1 MSKSGAWGSGGS
13 GGPPSGQGIPETID
27 HYRILR
33 KLGRGGQGDVFLGHD
48 PNLDIDV
55 AIKVLLADYRTEEVI
70 GRFTV
75 EARTAVRLTAP
86 NIVRVYNFNPKYPY
100 LVMEYCGDGDLNQL
114 IKSRARQPL
123 AHMVS
128 LIRQILDAL
137 VVAHENEHPILHRDL
152 KPGNVLFNRG
162 VPKVADFGLAK
173 MLTGATSGLTTTRGM
188 MGTVGYSS
196 PEQLRDA
203 STVDHRSDL
212 WSVGV
217 MLYELLTYTRPF
229 DKSGDDYVNVAIKV
243 RMEPPAAPPYEVPAP
258 IWAVVQKALEK
269 DPDVRYGSA
278 REMISDLDEALR
290 AIPDADTMLIPPQSA
305 LDEMDRMAADAASLM
320 SSGSTDEAETL
331 VKKMRSISPDDSL
344 PRYWMRQIRATREVE
359 SSSASGRSVDSVEQR
374 AAEMLESRLN
384 SIQQMITSREY
395 REARRQ
401 IGELMVEDPD
411 NSVIH
416 RYLERINKE
425 ESAVNAALNSAHG
438 KAEEARR
445 AGDYQAVAQ
454 VWQSFNEQYPGH
466 PDIEAELAVANKEVE
481 VQRQRAEREARLDR
495 ARAQAEQ
502 RLAAGD
508 RQGALALWEAVLRD
522 DPGSD
527 EARDRVE
534 TLQREL
540 WQEERDRALKHTRA
554 GVGGRLAAGD
564 TAGALALW
572 RVHAKAYP
580 EDAEAQ
586 AEIRKLNETLERQ
599 QRESAQA
606 EIESL
611 VARFEPRLAGSRY
624 DGLPEVAEAARQ
636 ALSRAREAAR
646 TGKEPPRAVEE
657 RLVEATRAA
666 ESGLY
671 ERLRSAREA
680 LASLLE
686 QAAEM
691 SRAGETEEGAA
702 ASPAEDDLARA
713 VMESA
718 AALCEVL
725 PPERPGDP
733 LPPLA
738 AAAERLERCM
748 DRLAQERREAIDRAR
763 GLAAEA
769 IETARAAIEAIGP
782 LDDDAG
788 RVEADGLRQ
797 ELARLGEEIESRS
810 AGKLVE
816 TRARAAAL
824 EQAAA
829 TLAATARWHW
839 SRELVSLRDD
849 SLGFISGHGGAEL
862 AALAGQASAH
872 LETARAEAA
881 AVPAGTREL
890 IGRLREAMDAA
901 RHQTEQQEAEARRNW
916 AAALAS
922 WEQAAGS
929 AGEESAGSGETFRQ
943 QGVSALERED
953 WAEAGRATDRLNA
966 VARRAGLEAIW
977 VRQQG
982 LVRQVEEAAEEGEK
996 RGGSLLEQ
1004 LAGYRAAFAE
1014 GETDKLR
1021 GLEAGLKRGAKQAG
1035 RGGGRAGAGRLA
1047 RIPAAGRRM
1056 RAANKALQPDALQ
1069 QYDRA
1074 IEAYERAADGRGDSR
1089 EAADELLRAHARLIE
1104 PDPAWPG
1111 LVPVGLAAVILA
1123 LAAWAARPPEPTGL
1137 FDVTLLSP
1145 GGEVRVA
1152 QLSRDGVAVTDLP
1165 GDGSVVGEDGLRWSL
1180 EPGSY
1185 RLRTGEGAEFGFRV
1199 PQDRAV
1205 VIREEP
1211 ADFGPELLRELN
1223 LDDSGETR

>member
-1 MSKSGAWGSGGS
+1 M
-13 GGPPSGQGIPETID
+13 
-27 HYRILR
+27 
-33 KLGRGGQGDVFLGHD
+33 
-48 PNLDIDV
+48 
-55 AIKVLLADYRTEEVI
+55 
-70 GRFTV
+70 
-75 EARTAVRLTAP
+75 
-86 NIVRVYNFNPKYPY
+86 
-100 LVMEYCGDGDLNQL
+100 
-114 IKSRARQPL
+114 
-123 AHMVS
+123 
-128 LIRQILDAL
+128 
-137 VVAHENEHPILHRDL
+137 
-152 KPGNVLFNRG
+152 LFNRG

-217 MLYELLTYTRPF
+217 MLYELLTYSRPF

-258 IWAVVQKALEK
+258 LWAVVQKALEK
-269 DPDVRYGSA
+269 DTDVRYGSA
-278 REMISDLDEALR
+278 REMIAALDEAVR
-290 AIPDADTMLIPPQSA
+290 AVPDADTMLVPPQSA
-305 LDEMDRMAADAASLM
+305 LDEVDRLAVEAASLM

-331 VKKMRSISPDDSL
+331 VKKMRSISPENSL
-344 PRYWMRQIRATREVE
+344 PRYWLRQIRATREVE

-374 AAEMLESRLN
+374 AAEMMESRLN
-384 SIQQMITSREY
+384 SIQQLITSREY
-395 REARRQ
+395 RDARRQ
-401 IGELMVEDPD
+401 IGELMVQDPD

-425 ESAVNAALNSAHG
+425 ESTLNAALNSVHE
-438 KAEEARR
+438 KAEAARR
-445 AGDYQAVAQ
+445 TGDYQAVAQ
-454 VWQSFNEQYPGH
+454 AWQSFNEQYPGH
-466 PDIEAELAVANKEVE
+466 PDIEAELAVANKELE
-481 VQRQRAEREARLDR
+481 VQRRRAERAARLES
-495 ARAQAEQ
+495 ARAQAKQ

-522 DPGSD
+522 DSGSD
-527 EARDRVE
+527 EARSQVE
-534 TLQREL
+534 ALQREVR
-540 WQEERDRALKHTRA
+540 QEERDRALQRTRS
-554 GVGGRLAAGD
+554 GVENRLAAGD
-564 TAGALALW
+564 TPGALAQW
-572 RVHAKAYP
+572 RAHAKAYP

-586 AEIRKLNETLERQ
+586 AEIEKLTEGLERRR
-599 QRESAQA
+599 RESALA

-611 VARFEPRLAGSRY
+611 AARFERRLAGGRY
-624 DGLPEVAEAARQ
+624 DGLPEIAEAARRT
-636 ALSRAREAAR
+636 LGRTRETAKA
-646 TGKEPPRAVEE
+646 GKEPSDVLAE
-657 RLVEATRAA
+657 RLVEAEREA
-666 ESGLY
+666 ESGLH
-671 ERLRSAREA
+671 ERLRPAREA
-680 LASLLE
+680 LASLLD

-702 ASPAEDDLARA
+702 ASPAEDDLGRVVAA
-713 VMESA
+713 SA

-725 PPERPGDP
+725 PPEQPGDP

-738 AAAERLERCM
+738 AAAERLEQCM

-763 GLAAEA
+763 GRAAEA

-782 LDDDAG
+782 LDDDPG

-797 ELARLGEEIESRS
+797 ELARLGDEIESRS

-816 TRARAAAL
+816 TRARATAL

-829 TLAATARWHW
+829 TLAAKARWRW

-849 SLGFISGHGGAEL
+849 SLTFVPGQGGAEL
-862 AALAGQASAH
+862 AALAGKALAH
-872 LETARAEAA
+872 LEAARAGAA

-890 IGRLREAMDAA
+890 IGEIRQALNEA
-901 RHQTEQQEAEARRNW
+901 RQQGEQVEAEARRDW

-929 AGEESAGSGETFRQ
+929 AGEELAAAGETFRK
-943 QGVSALERED
+943 QGASALESENWTETGR
-953 WAEAGRATDRLNA
+953 AAGRLRAL
-966 VARRAGLEAIW
+966 ARRAGLEAIW
-977 VRQQG
+977 IRQQG

-996 RGGSLLEQ
+996 RSGSLLEQ

-1014 GETDKLR
+1014 GEADKLR
-1021 GLEAGLKRGAKQAG
+1021 GFEAGLKRGAKQAG
-1035 RGGGRAGAGRLA
+1035 RGGGRAGAGRLS

-1056 RAANKALQPDALQ
+1056 RSANKALQPEALQ
-1069 QYDRA
+1069 RYDRTV
-1074 IEAYERAADGRGDSR
+1074 EAYERAAAGRGESKE
-1089 EAADELLRAHARLIE
+1089 EADGLLRAHARLIE
-1104 PDPAWPG
+1104 PDPVWPG
-1111 LVPVGLAAVILA
+1111 LLPVGLAAVILA
-1123 LAAWAARPPEPTGL
+1123 LAAWAARPPEPAGL

-1152 QLSRDGVAVTDLP
+1152 QLSRDGEPVTGLP
-1165 GDGSVVGEDGLRWSL
+1165 GGDPVVGEAGLRWSL

-1199 PQDRAV
+1199 PRDRAV

-1223 LDDSGETR
+1223 LDDLGETP